1 MLRIGLTGGIGAGKS
16 VLSATFAQCGGI
28 IVDGDVISREVVE
41 PGTEGLASLVDAF
54 GDDILLPDG
63 ALDRPALAAKAFRD
77 DEARQTAQ
85 RHRAPAGR
93 QAPRGDHRGGAEDA
107 VVVEDIPLLVESGMA
122 PLFPLVVIVHA
133 DVDVRLRR
141 LIEQRGMPEE
151 DARARI
157 AAQANDEQ
165 RRAVADIWLDNSGT
179 QEDLV
184 ERAHDV
190 WNNRILPFAHNLT
203 QRQIARAP
211 ARLVPADP
219 TWPEQAQRIVNRLK
233 TACGHRALRIDHI
246 GSTAVPDYDAKDV
259 IDIQITVESLA
270 VADELAEPLLSA
282 GYPRIEHITADV
294 AKDSKAGARS
304 TVGQYDHADDPSLWH
319 KRIHASADPGRPTNV
334 HVRVDGWPNQQ
345 FALLFVDWL
354 AANPGV
360 RDDYL
365 AVKRAA
371 ERTPSRN
378 LCPLRRSQGTV
389 VSRRLPAGVGVGRLH
404 RLAPLGL
411 CDARCTALQRS
422 PLSGIA
428 CRTVGAGRDHL
439 IDLGENVV
447 VHVDLAVHVGRVRAK
462 CSTIRMPACPGSGST
477 VLASNTLPGM
487 DGRPVVLV

>member
-28 IVDGDVISREVVE
+28 IVDGDVIAREVVE

-54 GDDILLPDG
+54 GNDILLPGG

-77 DEARQTAQ
+77 DDARQ
-85 RHRAPAGR
+85 RLNGIVHPLVGKRRAEIIA
-93 QAPRGDHRGGAEDA
+93 AVHDDA

-133 DVDVRLRR
+133 DVEVRLRR
-141 LIEQRGMPEE
+141 LVEQRGMPEE

-157 AAQANDEQ
+157 AAQADDEQ
-165 RRAVADIWLDNSGT
+165 RRAVADVWLDNSGT

-184 ERAHDV
+184 ERACDV

-203 QRQIARAP
+203 QRQVARAP
-211 ARLVPADP
+211 AHLVPADP

-233 TACGHRALRIDHI
+233 TACGHRALRVDHI
-246 GSTAVPDYDAKDV
+246 GSTAVPHYDAKDV

-270 VADELAEPLLSA
+270 VADGLAEPLLSA

-294 AKDSKAGARS
+294 AKADARS
-304 TVGQYDHADDPSLWH
+304 TVVHFDHASDPSLWS

-334 HVRVDGWPNQQ
+334 HIRVEGWPNQQ

-354 AANPGV
+354 AANPRV
-360 RDDYL
+360 REDYL

-371 ERTPSRN
+371 ERGARASVAHYADAKEPWF
-378 LCPLRRSQGTV
+378 LDDYRR
-389 VSRRLPAGVGVGRLH
+389 AWEW
-404 RLAPLGL
+404 A
-411 CDARCTALQRS
+411 D
-422 PLSGIA
+422 
-428 CRTVGAGRDHL
+428 
-439 IDLGENVV
+439 
-447 VHVDLAVHVGRVRAK
+447 
-462 CSTIRMPACPGSGST
+462 STRWQP
-477 VLASNTLPGM
+477 
-487 DGRPVVLV
+487 